1 MISCHYDGVPYG
13 PAASDDGISFATML
27 EMAFVLSS
35 SSSSTKLNRDVLFLF
50 VDAEE
55 VGLVGAFE
63 GDSSNNSPP
72 HPWSLLPSIVLN
84 LDNSAVCGKQ
94 MLLGA
99 NSRYGAEAYFT
110 YAPHPKAFS
119 FTEWF
124 NVNLDIGE
132 NDAVVYARSGLH
144 TLDFGCPENRL
155 AYHSINDDIEHVWA
169 GSLQHM
175 GENTLAVVK
184 GIAAEDEESF
194 PRRMEEHDS
203 STSASSSSGLT
214 YFTLMGGTVISV
226 SANTATIGFTTLA
239 AVMALTMPLIVHYTK
254 PKAESR
260 Q

>member
-1 MISCHYDGVPYG
+1 M
-13 PAASDDGISFATML
+13 
-27 EMAFVLSS
+27 VL
-35 SSSSTKLNRDVLFLF
+35 V
-50 VDAEE
+50 A
-55 VGLVGAFE
+55 
-63 GDSSNNSPP
+63 
-72 HPWSLLPSIVLN
+72 SIVLN
-84 LDNSAVCGKQ
+84 LDNGAVCGKQ

-99 NSRYGAEAYFT
+99 NSRYGAESYLT

-132 NDAVVYARSGLH
+132 NDAVIYARSGLH
-144 TLDFGCPENRL
+144 TLDFGCPENRWV
-155 AYHSINDDIEHVWA
+155 YHSINDDIVHVWV

-203 STSASSSSGLT
+203 STSVSSSGLT

-226 SANTATIGFTTLA
+226 SANSATIGFTTLA
-239 AVMALTMPLIVHYTK
+239 TVMALTMPLIVHYTK

-260 Q
+260 QEQMARRATRWKQFIERWSRLCREFGMGWSWISSIHSLLLCFDVYYSACVLEVKKAEGRIFGL